1 MERRSRSQTRRND
14 GSGGVGVPISGPNNV
29 NNSSRHASSSRV
41 PETGQNSLSYRPAEQ
56 ARTLSPDRRDRYR
69 ASGRGY
75 PGEGPV
81 SLPPPRPDPHP
92 SGPSSVPHSNSNSYN
107 QYNSQYPLSNGYGE
121 LPPPRPHQPY
131 GGVGGSAP
139 PRPEPP
145 SGYQPQQPAPSPSKP
160 PGVEQKPAAA
170 SVPQVTPIYSWHGP
184 PFNDHLLIRGGQ
196 EEVNIPFDVCLAD
209 VCKGVRV
216 GGGQYKWQKH
226 LARRPFLLL
235 QSPE

>member
-1 MERRSRSQTRRND
+1 MERRSRSQTRRNE
-14 GSGGVGVPISGPNNV
+14 GSGVGVPTVSGPNNV

-107 QYNSQYPLSNGYGE
+107 QYNHSQYPLTNGYGE
-121 LPPPRPHQPY
+121 LPPPRPHHPY
-131 GGVGGSAP
+131 GGIGGSAP

-145 SGYQPQQPAPSPSKP
+145 SGYQPAPSPSKP
-160 PGVEQKPAAA
+160 PGVDQKPAAA
-170 SVPQVTPIYSWHGP
+170 SSLPQVTPIYSWHDPQQQQQQPLNRPWLGK
-184 PFNDHLLIRGGQ
+184 DGLTSAWSKCA
-196 EEVNIPFDVCLAD
+196 EVL
-209 VCKGVRV
+209 
-216 GGGQYKWQKH
+216 
-226 LARRPFLLL
+226 
-235 QSPE
+235 

>member
-1 MERRSRSQTRRND
+1 MERRSRSQTRRNE
-14 GSGGVGVPISGPNNV
+14 GSGVGVAPTTGTNNV

-41 PETGQNSLSYRPAEQ
+41 PETGQNSLSYRPPEQ

-69 ASGRGY
+69 ASGRGF

-107 QYNSQYPLSNGYGE
+107 QYNHSQYPLTNGYGE
-121 LPPPRPHQPY
+121 LPPPRPHHPY
-131 GGVGGSAP
+131 GGIGGAAP

-145 SGYQPQQPAPSPSKP
+145 SGYQPAPAPSPSKP
-160 PGVEQKPAAA
+160 PGVDQKPAAA
-170 SVPQVTPIYSWHGP
+170 SLPQVTPIYSWLGP
-184 PFNDHLLIRGGQ
+184 PYNNHLLIGRMGKKRYGLNIPCDKCLAEVCRGGGSGRS
-196 EEVNIPFDVCLAD
+196 I
-209 VCKGVRV
+209 
-216 GGGQYKWQKH
+216 WQT
-226 LARRPFLLL
+226 RPLLLL

>member
-1 MERRSRSQTRRND
+1 MERRSRSQTRRNE
-14 GSGGVGVPISGPNNV
+14 GGGVVGVAPSATGPNNV

-107 QYNSQYPLSNGYGE
+107 QYNQSYALNPRYVTQGAE
-121 LPPPRPHQPY
+121 AAPPPRPLPPSSGPGY
-131 GGVGGSAP
+131 AAPNNAP
-139 PRPEPP
+139 PRPDPP
-145 SGYQPQQPAPSPSKP
+145 SSNPYNSTSPNVSPSKP
-160 PGVEQKPAAA
+160 SSNLGSQDKAGSLSQTGPGL
-170 SVPQVTPIYSWHGP
+170 SHQVT
-184 PFNDHLLIRGGQ
+184 LILPG
-196 EEVNIPFDVCLAD
+196 I
-209 VCKGVRV
+209 
-216 GGGQYKWQKH
+216 
-226 LARRPFLLL
+226 
-235 QSPE
+235 

>member
-1 MERRSRSQTRRND
+1 M
-14 GSGGVGVPISGPNNV
+14 
-29 NNSSRHASSSRV
+29 
-41 PETGQNSLSYRPAEQ
+41 
-56 ARTLSPDRRDRYR
+56 SPDRRDRYR

-196 EEVNIPFDVCLAD
+196 EGVNIPFDVCLAD